1 MFSCPH
7 PKCPP
12 PSRRIKA
19 AMVLKGSMMIGYQPL
34 RDLPNFFRMV
44 VAAPTATEADMD
56 FVLEEIERLGEGL
69 EV

>member
-1 MFSCPH
+1 MSPITYILLSLSPFLRHTNS
-7 PKCPP
+7 
-12 PSRRIKA
+12 
-19 AMVLKGSMMIGYQPL
+19 KGSMMIGYQPL
-34 RDLPNFFRMV
+34 RDLPNFFRTV